1 MKNRNIS
8 GRGLQIEKLSLPA
21 SRLHGAPFLVE
32 YSGDGALDPGPEA
45 MPANLTPQYIKAEK
59 EFKAARTIE
68 EKISCMENMLALIP
82 KHKGTDHMQADLKH
96 RLAQLRR
103 EQSEGHAA
111 GKRAAPVYKIEKG
124 GAGQVIL
131 LGPPNAGKSQLLKSL
146 TNATVVVAEYPF
158 TTQVPQPG
166 MARFEDIQ
174 IQLVDTPAV
183 TEDYFEVWLPDLVR
197 RADAALLVAD
207 LGDEG
212 LLDALEVV
220 LRRLET
226 VKVCLVPEAPAA
238 AAEELRTFRRT
249 AIVANKM
256 DLPGAADRL
265 DALREFYSGRF
276 EIWPVSGAMGDG
288 LQTLPGRL
296 FNFLRL
302 IRVYTKEPGKKA
314 DLDSPF
320 TLPVGSTVI
329 ELAISVHREFEQTLK
344 SARIWGSGKYEG
356 IYVKRDHLLQDK
368 DVVELHE

>member
-1 MKNRNIS
+1 
-8 GRGLQIEKLSLPA
+8 
-21 SRLHGAPFLVE
+21 
-32 YSGDGALDPGPEA
+32 

-68 EKISCMENMLALIP
+68 EKIACMENMLALIP

-103 EQSEGHAA
+103 EQVEGHAA

-166 MARFEDIQ
+166 MARFEDVQ

-220 LRRLET
+220 IRRLEA
-226 VKVCLVPEAPAA
+226 VKVCIVGEAPAGA
-238 AAEELRTFRRT
+238 DEDLRTFRRT

>member
-1 MKNRNIS
+1 
-8 GRGLQIEKLSLPA
+8 
-21 SRLHGAPFLVE
+21 
-32 YSGDGALDPGPEA
+32 

-59 EFKAARTIE
+59 EFKAAKTIE
-68 EKISCMENMLALIP
+68 EKIACMENMLALIP
-82 KHKGTDHMQADLKH
+82 KHKGTDHMQADLKR

-103 EQSEGHAA
+103 EQLEGRPA

-146 TNATVVVAEYPF
+146 TNATVAVAEYPF

-166 MARFEDIQ
+166 MVRFEDIQ

-183 TEDYFEVWLPDLVR
+183 TEDYFEPWLPDLAR
-197 RADAALLVAD
+197 RADAALLIAD
-207 LGDEG
+207 LGEEG
-212 LLDALEVV
+212 MLDALEVV
-220 LRRLET
+220 IRRLEK
-226 VKVCLVPEAPAA
+226 VKICLVSEAPADSSPP
-238 AAEELRTFRRT
+238 AEQLRTFRRT
-249 AIVANKM
+249 AIVANKI
-256 DLPGAADRL
+256 DLPGAATRL

-276 EIWPVSGAMGDG
+276 EVWPVSGTMGNG
-288 LQTLPGRL
+288 LEALPARL

-302 IRVYTKEPGKKA
+302 IRVYTKEPGKKP
-314 DLDSPF
+314 DLDAPY

-329 ELAISVHREFEQTLK
+329 QLAIGVHREFERTLK

-356 IYVKRDHLLQDK
+356 IYVKRDHLLRDR

>member
-1 MKNRNIS
+1 
-8 GRGLQIEKLSLPA
+8 
-21 SRLHGAPFLVE
+21 
-32 YSGDGALDPGPEA
+32 

-59 EFKAARTIE
+59 EFKAAKTIE
-68 EKISCMENMLALIP
+68 EKIACMENMLALIP
-82 KHKGTDHMQADLKH
+82 KHKGTDHMQADLKR

-103 EQSEGHAA
+103 EQLEGHAA

-131 LGPPNAGKSQLLKSL
+131 LGAPNAGKSQLLKSL
-146 TNATVVVAEYPF
+146 TNATVAVAEYPF

-166 MARFEDIQ
+166 MARFEDVQ

-207 LGDEG
+207 LGDDG

-220 LRRLET
+220 IRRLET
-226 VKVCLVPEAPAA
+226 VKVCLVSDAPADA
-238 AAEELRTFRRT
+238 DPLRTFRRT

-256 DLPGAADRL
+256 DLPGATDRL
-265 DALREFYSGRF
+265 DVLREFYSGRF
-276 EIWPVSGAMGDG
+276 EIWPVSGTMGDG
-288 LQTLPGRL
+288 LPALPARL

-314 DLDSPF
+314 DLDSPY
-320 TLPVGSTVI
+320 TLPVGSTVLQ
-329 ELAISVHREFEQTLK
+329 LAIGVHREFEQTLK

>member
-1 MKNRNIS
+1 
-8 GRGLQIEKLSLPA
+8 
-21 SRLHGAPFLVE
+21 
-32 YSGDGALDPGPEA
+32 

-68 EKISCMENMLALIP
+68 EKIACMENMLALIP

-96 RLAQLRR
+96 RLAQLRK
-103 EQSEGHAA
+103 EQVEGHAA
-111 GKRAAPVYKIEKG
+111 GKRAAPVCKIEKG

-146 TNATVVVAEYPF
+146 TNAAAVVAEYPF
-158 TTQVPQPG
+158 TTKVPQPG
-166 MARFEDIQ
+166 MARFEDVQ

-197 RADAALLVAD
+197 RADAALLVVD

-220 LRRLET
+220 LRRLEAA
-226 VKVCLVPEAPAA
+226 KIRLVQDPTADS
-238 AAEELRTFRRT
+238 AEPLDTLRRT

-276 EIWPVSGAMGDG
+276 EIWPVSGTAGEG
-288 LQTLPGRL
+288 LEALPARL

-314 DLDSPF
+314 DLKAPY

-329 ELAISVHREFEQTLK
+329 ELAVKVHRQFEQSLK

-356 IYVKRDHLLQDK
+356 IYVKRDHVLQDK

>member
-1 MKNRNIS
+1 
-8 GRGLQIEKLSLPA
+8 
-21 SRLHGAPFLVE
+21 
-32 YSGDGALDPGPEA
+32 

-68 EKISCMENMLALIP
+68 EKIACMENMLALIP

-96 RLAQLRR
+96 RLAQLRK
-103 EQSEGHAA
+103 EQVEGRPG

-131 LGPPNAGKSQLLKSL
+131 LGAPNAGKSQLLKSL
-146 TNATVVVAEYPF
+146 TNATVAVAEYPF

-197 RADAALLVAD
+197 RADAVLLVAD
-207 LGDEG
+207 LGDDG

-220 LRRLET
+220 IRRLET
-226 VKVCLVPEAPAA
+226 VKVCLVPESPADSSPPA
-238 AAEELRTFRRT
+238 VVAELRRAGPDPLRTFRRT
-249 AIVANKM
+249 AIVANKL

-265 DALREFYSGRF
+265 DVLREFYAGRF
-276 EIWPVSGAMGDG
+276 EIWPVSGTMGDG
-288 LQTLPGRL
+288 IAALPARL
-296 FNFLRL
+296 FGFLRL

-314 DLDSPF
+314 DLESPY
-320 TLPVGSTVI
+320 TLPVGSSVLQ
-329 ELAISVHREFEQTLK
+329 LAIGVHREFEQSLK

-356 IYVKRDHLLQDK
+356 IYVKRDHVLQDK

>member
-1 MKNRNIS
+1 
-8 GRGLQIEKLSLPA
+8 
-21 SRLHGAPFLVE
+21 
-32 YSGDGALDPGPEA
+32 

-68 EKISCMENMLALIP
+68 EKIACMENMLALIP

-146 TNATVVVAEYPF
+146 TNATVAVAEYPF

-166 MARFEDIQ
+166 MARFEDVQ

-183 TEDYFEVWLPDLVR
+183 TEDYFEVWLSDLVR

-220 LRRLET
+220 IRRLEA
-226 VKVCLVPEAPAA
+226 VKVCLVPEAPAGG
-238 AAEELRTFRRT
+238 AEELCTFRRT

-265 DALREFYSGRF
+265 DALREFYAGRF
-276 EIWPVSGAMGDG
+276 EIWPVSGAMGEG
-288 LQTLPGRL
+288 LPALPARL

-320 TLPVGSTVI
+320 TLPVGSTVLQ
-329 ELAISVHREFEQTLK
+329 LAISVHREFEQTLK

-356 IYVKRDHLLQDK
+356 IYVKRDHVLQDK

>member
-1 MKNRNIS
+1 
-8 GRGLQIEKLSLPA
+8 
-21 SRLHGAPFLVE
+21 
-32 YSGDGALDPGPEA
+32 
-45 MPANLTPQYIKAEK
+45 
-59 EFKAARTIE
+59 
-68 EKISCMENMLALIP
+68 MLALIP

-96 RLAQLRR
+96 KLAQLRK
-103 EQSEGHAA
+103 EQVEGHPG

-124 GAGQVIL
+124 GVGQVIL
-131 LGPPNAGKSQLLKSL
+131 LGAPNAGKSQLLKSL
-146 TNATVVVAEYPF
+146 TNAAAVVAEYPF
-158 TTQVPQPG
+158 TTKVPQPG
-166 MARFEDIQ
+166 MARFEDVQ

-197 RADAALLVAD
+197 RADAALLVVD

-220 LRRLET
+220 LRRLEAA
-226 VKVCLVPEAPAA
+226 KIRLVQDPTADS
-238 AAEELRTFRRT
+238 AEPLDTLRRT

-276 EIWPVSGAMGDG
+276 EIWPVSGTAGEG
-288 LQTLPGRL
+288 LEALPARL

-314 DLDSPF
+314 DLKAPY

-329 ELAISVHREFEQTLK
+329 ELAVKVHRQFEQSLK

-356 IYVKRDHLLQDK
+356 IYVKRDHVLQDK

>member
-1 MKNRNIS
+1 
-8 GRGLQIEKLSLPA
+8 
-21 SRLHGAPFLVE
+21 
-32 YSGDGALDPGPEA
+32 

-68 EKISCMENMLALIP
+68 EKIACMENMLALIP
-82 KHKGTDHMQADLKH
+82 KHKGTDHMQADLKR

-103 EQSEGHAA
+103 EQAEGRPA
-111 GKRAAPVYKIEKG
+111 GKRAPPVYKIEKG

-146 TNATVVVAEYPF
+146 TNANVAVAEYPF

-183 TEDYFEVWLPDLVR
+183 TEDYFEPWLPDLVR

-207 LGDEG
+207 LGEDG

-220 LRRLET
+220 IRRLEQ
-226 VKVCLVPEAPAA
+226 VKLCLVSEAPPD
-238 AAEELRTFRRT
+238 AAEQLRTFRRA
-249 AIVANKM
+249 AIVANKV
-256 DLPGAADRL
+256 DLAGAADRL
-265 DALREFYSGRF
+265 DALREFYAGKF
-276 EIWPVSGAMGDG
+276 EIWPVSGTMGEG
-288 LQTLPGRL
+288 LDVLPRRL
-296 FNFLRL
+296 FDFLRL
-302 IRVYTKEPGKKA
+302 IRVYTKEPGKKP
-314 DLDSPF
+314 DLDAPY
-320 TLPVGSTVI
+320 TLPAGSTVLD
-329 ELAISVHREFEQTLK
+329 LAIGVHREFEQTLK

-356 IYVKRDHLLQDK
+356 IHVKRDHLLQDK

>member
-1 MKNRNIS
+1 
-8 GRGLQIEKLSLPA
+8 
-21 SRLHGAPFLVE
+21 
-32 YSGDGALDPGPEA
+32 

-68 EKISCMENMLALIP
+68 EKIACMENMLALIP

-96 RLAQLRR
+96 RLAQLRK
-103 EQSEGHAA
+103 EQLEGHAG
-111 GKRAAPVYKIEKG
+111 GKRAAPVHKIEKG

-131 LGPPNAGKSQLLKSL
+131 LGAPNAGKSQLLKSL
-146 TNATVVVAEYPF
+146 TNAAVAVAEYPF

-207 LGDEG
+207 LGDDG

-220 LRRLET
+220 IRRLET
-226 VKVCLVPEAPAA
+226 VKVCLVSEAPAGSSPPAA
-238 AAEELRTFRRT
+238 AAELRKAGAADPLRTFRRT

-256 DLPGAADRL
+256 DLPGATDRL
-265 DALREFYSGRF
+265 DALREFYSSRF
-276 EIWPVSGAMGDG
+276 EIWPVSGATGSG
-288 LQTLPGRL
+288 LDALPGRL
-296 FNFLRL
+296 FAVLRL

-314 DLDSPF
+314 DLESPY

-329 ELAISVHREFEQTLK
+329 QLAARVHREFEQSLK

-356 IYVKRDHLLQDK
+356 ICVKRDHVLQDK

>member
-1 MKNRNIS
+1 
-8 GRGLQIEKLSLPA
+8 
-21 SRLHGAPFLVE
+21 
-32 YSGDGALDPGPEA
+32 

-68 EKISCMENMLALIP
+68 EKIACMENMLALIP

-96 RLAQLRR
+96 RLAQLRK
-103 EQSEGHAA
+103 EQVEGPSG

-124 GAGQVIL
+124 GAAQVIL
-131 LGPPNAGKSQLLKSL
+131 LGAPNAGKSQLLKSL
-146 TNATVVVAEYPF
+146 TNAAAVVAEYPF
-158 TTQVPQPG
+158 TTKVPQPG
-166 MARFEDIQ
+166 MARFEDVQ

-197 RADAALLVAD
+197 RADAALLVVD

-220 LRRLET
+220 LRRLEAA
-226 VKVCLVPEAPAA
+226 KIRLVQDPTADS
-238 AAEELRTFRRT
+238 AEPLDTLRRT

-276 EIWPVSGAMGDG
+276 EIWPVSGTAGEG
-288 LQTLPGRL
+288 LEALPARL

-314 DLDSPF
+314 DLKAPY

-329 ELAISVHREFEQTLK
+329 ELAVKVHRQFEQSLK

-356 IYVKRDHLLQDK
+356 IYVKRDHVLQDK

>member
-1 MKNRNIS
+1 
-8 GRGLQIEKLSLPA
+8 
-21 SRLHGAPFLVE
+21 
-32 YSGDGALDPGPEA
+32 

-68 EKISCMENMLALIP
+68 EKIACMENMLALIP
-82 KHKGTDHMQADLKH
+82 KHKGTDHMQADLKR
-96 RLAQLRR
+96 RLAQLRK
-103 EQSEGHAA
+103 EQLEGRPA

-146 TNATVVVAEYPF
+146 TNATVAVAEYPF

-183 TEDYFEVWLPDLVR
+183 TEDYFEPWLPDLVR
-197 RADAALLVAD
+197 RADAALLIAD
-207 LGDEG
+207 LGDEAV
-212 LLDALEVV
+212 LDALEVV
-220 LRRLET
+220 IRRLET
-226 VKVCLVPEAPAA
+226 VKVCLVSEAPADP
-238 AAEELRTFRRT
+238 AEQLHAFRRT
-249 AIVANKM
+249 AIVANKI
-256 DLPGAADRL
+256 DLPGAATRL

-276 EIWPVSGAMGDG
+276 EIWPVSATMGNG
-288 LQTLPGRL
+288 LEALPARL
-296 FNFLRL
+296 FDFLRL
-302 IRVYTKEPGKKA
+302 IRVYTKEPGKKP
-314 DLDSPF
+314 DLDAPY

-329 ELAISVHREFEQTLK
+329 QLAIGVHREFEQTLK

-356 IYVKRDHLLQDK
+356 IYVKRDHLLRDK

>member
-1 MKNRNIS
+1 
-8 GRGLQIEKLSLPA
+8 
-21 SRLHGAPFLVE
+21 
-32 YSGDGALDPGPEA
+32 

-59 EFKAARTIE
+59 EFKAAKTIE
-68 EKISCMENMLALIP
+68 EKIAGMENMLALIP

-96 RLAQLRR
+96 RLAQLRK
-103 EQSEGHAA
+103 EQVEGHAA

-146 TNATVVVAEYPF
+146 TNATVVVADYPF
-158 TTQVPQPG
+158 TTKVPQPG
-166 MARFEDIQ
+166 MARFEDVQ

-220 LRRLET
+220 LRRLEA
-226 VKVCLVPEAPAA
+226 VKICLVPDAPDDAP
-238 AAEELRTFRRT
+238 EEVRAFRRA
-249 AIVANKM
+249 AIVANKT

-265 DALREFYSGRF
+265 DALREFYAGRF
-276 EIWPVSGAMGDG
+276 EIWPVSGAAGDG
-288 LQTLPGRL
+288 LDALPARL

-314 DLDSPF
+314 DLDAPY

-329 ELAISVHREFEQTLK
+329 QLAVRVHRQFEQSLK

-356 IYVKRDHLLQDK
+356 IYVKRDHALQDK

>member
-1 MKNRNIS
+1 
-8 GRGLQIEKLSLPA
+8 
-21 SRLHGAPFLVE
+21 
-32 YSGDGALDPGPEA
+32 

-68 EKISCMENMLALIP
+68 EKIACMENMLALIP

-103 EQSEGHAA
+103 EQVEGHAA

-166 MARFEDIQ
+166 MARFEDVQ

-220 LRRLET
+220 IRRLEA
-226 VKVCLVPEAPAA
+226 VKVCIVGEAPAGA
-238 AAEELRTFRRT
+238 DEDLRTFRRT

-256 DLPGAADRL
+256 DLPGATDRL
-265 DALREFYSGRF
+265 EVLREFYSGRF
-276 EIWPVSGAMGDG
+276 EIWPVSGAMGEG
-288 LQTLPGRL
+288 LQALPARL
-296 FNFLRL
+296 FDFLRL

-314 DLDSPF
+314 DLAAPY
-320 TLPVGSTVI
+320 TLPAGSTVLQ
-329 ELAISVHREFEQTLK
+329 LAISVHREFEQTLK